1 MASQKSD
8 FIDIPGLVRQYL
20 SKWWLFA
27 ISLIICVGFSLLYIF
42 VHKPDYAVR
51 ANVLINQD
59 ENDGATASL
68 STGMSAFGSLFGNNG
83 FVYDEIFI
91 ISSHSLYRDVAKE
104 LGLGTKYYVRKD
116 FLRTDFAFRDYPVK
130 VTPSSGM
137 LDTLSVGIKFVVDVK
152 KDGKTSI
159 KGISR
164 KSTFVKVKDV
174 TLPYTLESP
183 LGTFTFS
190 TTDYYNSKKD
200 LRETI
205 LLQGYDSAAEELDV
219 NVNSEIASK
228 RSNVVEMS
236 INTPYPHYG
245 EIVLNKI
252 IELYN
257 KRGIL
262 LKNDQNSLTA
272 KFIDTR
278 LELLSKD
285 LNLIE
290 TEIQQYKQK
299 RGIIDVGLE
308 AGKQFEKQ
316 TELENSLLK
325 LRTQKE
331 LIQMASEFISEPAN
345 KYSLVPV
352 AANAEGIPAS
362 LSQYNSMILER
373 QEFAK
378 TVHSDNIAL
387 KRLDNRIATVRDN
400 IMASFAKTLE
410 NVDVKIKD
418 INRTMAET
426 NAKLGTAPLSEREF
440 LNLQRQQQLKQSL
453 YMFLLQRR
461 EEVAMVLANAF
472 PKGTVID
479 EAFTLS
485 DPLGISKKI
494 ILLLALI
501 FAFALPPIALFIRK
515 FITNRIESRK
525 DVEKATEIP
534 ILGEICED
542 NSGEKIVVTSGNNSS
557 AAELFRL
564 LRTNLRFVLDNPND
578 KVVLL
583 TSSFSGEGKSFISIN
598 LAASLAALDMKVIL
612 VGMDIRKP
620 VLSGYLGIKSNLGVT
635 QYLSGQDVELARL
648 INKVPG
654 VENLSVMLSG
664 PIPPNPAELLASP
677 KVDSM
682 FTELRKQFDYIIVDT
697 APIGLVSD
705 TFTLD
710 RIADASIFVCRMN
723 HTKLNMFEELN
734 DIYEKKR
741 LKKLSIIINGAK
753 ARKTYGYGN

>member
-1 MASQKSD
+1 M
-8 FIDIPGLVRQYL
+8 
-20 SKWWLFA
+20 
-27 ISLIICVGFSLLYIF
+27 
-42 VHKPDYAVR
+42 
-51 ANVLINQD
+51 
-59 ENDGATASL
+59 
-68 STGMSAFGSLFGNNG
+68 
-83 FVYDEIFI
+83 
-91 ISSHSLYRDVAKE
+91 
-104 LGLGTKYYVRKD
+104 
-116 FLRTDFAFRDYPVK
+116 RTNFTFDDYPVK
-130 VTPSSGM
+130 VTPTAGL
-137 LDTLSVGIKFVVDVK
+137 LDSLSVSIKFVVNVR

-159 KGISR
+159 KGIS
-164 KSTFVKVKDV
+164 KKKTFANVKDV

-183 LGTFTFS
+183 LGSFTFT
-190 TTDYYNSKKD
+190 TTDYYNPNKD
-200 LRETI
+200 LKETI
-205 LLQGYDSAAEELDV
+205 QVRGYDGAAEELDV
-219 NVNSEIASK
+219 SVNSEIASK

-236 INTPYPHYG
+236 INTPYPYYG
-245 EIVLNKI
+245 ESVLNKI

-257 KRGIL
+257 QRSIL
-262 LKNDQNSLTA
+262 QKNDQNSLSA
-272 KFIDTR
+272 KFIDAR

-285 LNLIE
+285 LNDIE

-299 RGIIDVGLE
+299 RGIIDVRLE

-316 TELENSLLK
+316 TELENNLLK

-331 LIQMASEFISEPAN
+331 LIQMAGEFISEPAN
-345 KYSLVPV
+345 RYSLVPI
-352 AANAEGIPAS
+352 AANAEGIPSS
-362 LSQYNSMILER
+362 LTQYNSLILER
-373 QEFAK
+373 QELAK
-378 TVHSDNIAL
+378 TVHSDNLAL
-387 KRLDNRIATVRDN
+387 RQLDNRIATLRDN
-400 IMASFAKTLE
+400 IMASFTKTLE
-410 NVDVKIKD
+410 NVDLKIKD

-440 LNLQRQQQLKQSL
+440 INLQRQQQLKQTL

-472 PKGTVID
+472 PKGTVVD
-479 EAFTLS
+479 EAYTLS
-485 DPLGISKKI
+485 DPLGISKKV

-501 FAFALPPIALFIRK
+501 FGFAIPPIGLFIRK
-515 FITNRIESRK
+515 LVTNRIESRK
-525 DVEKATEIP
+525 DVERATVIP

-557 AAELFRL
+557 TAELFRL
-564 LRTNLRFVLDNPND
+564 LRTNLRFVLNHQDD

-598 LAASLAALDMKVIL
+598 LAASLAALNMKVLL

-620 VLSGYLGIKSNLGVT
+620 VLAGYLGIHSNAGVT
-635 QYLSGQDVELARL
+635 QYLSGQDIELADL

-654 VENLSVMLSG
+654 VDNLSVMLSG
-664 PIPPNPAELLASP
+664 PIPPNPAELLASS
-677 KVDSM
+677 KVDKM
-682 FTELRKQFDYIIVDT
+682 FAELRSQFDYIIVDT

-723 HTKLNMFEELN
+723 RTKLSMFEELN